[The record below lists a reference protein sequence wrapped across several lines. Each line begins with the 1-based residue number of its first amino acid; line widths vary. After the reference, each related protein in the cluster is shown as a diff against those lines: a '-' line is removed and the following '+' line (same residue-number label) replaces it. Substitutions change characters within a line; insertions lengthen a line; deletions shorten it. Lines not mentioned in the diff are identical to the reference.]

1 MAARGRLALL
11 GAAAAAALAA
21 AGCGGSGSDSSG
33 STAAAPTTTAAATT
47 ASTAAGGS
55 LPRPTAP
62 GTRLATTVGGTVK
75 VVLPNNPSTG
85 YTWQFLTLP
94 DPTVVKTGEPQDLS
108 LPDAPPGAAGVRVY
122 PFRGLAAGTTTVT
135 VGDVPPSGNKPNVT
149 RRYTI
154 RVR

>member
-1 MAARGRLALL
+1 MARAWLTSLAA
-11 GAAAAAALAA
+11 GASLAAVA
-21 AGCGGSGSDSSG
+21 AGCGDGGSGTTG
-33 STAAAPTTTAAATT
+33 STATAAAP
-47 ASTAAGGS
+47 STAGGGA
-55 LPRPTAP
+55 LPAQTRP
-62 GTRLATTVGGTVK
+62 GTVLAANVGGTVK

-94 DPTVVKTGEPQDLS
+94 DPTVVKTGEPEDLS

-122 PFRGLAAGTTTVT
+122 PFRGLAAGTTTFT
-135 VGDVPPSGNKPNVT
+135 VGYVPPSGNKPNVT